1 MKSHIFLASVL
12 MIGTLSSCDD
22 FFETAPKDALS
33 PSTFWKTEDD
43 AQEAVVACY
52 QDWNN
57 PATGSSDVFFADCMS
72 DIAYSHT
79 GSSSYKYVAN
89 GSTYSSSTVQ
99 YYSYTTIRRCNTVL
113 ANIDEVPFTDSK
125 TRDDLKGQV
134 RTIRAW
140 RYFQMNFWYG
150 GVPLITDLPQIAGDA
165 QLPRTDEA
173 TVKQFVYDEID
184 QAINELNDKPAAR
197 GRIAKGTALAIKMRS
212 ALYWGDLDRAMD
224 AARAI
229 QNLQQ
234 YEIEHGMSFLELFSL
249 AGRDSKEII
258 CSMQHVLNTYGFG
271 NVVRMFSNADGG
283 WSSFVPTQSF
293 VESFEMANGMM
304 PSEEGSG
311 YDETHPFA
319 NRDPRLYNTVVYP
332 GQDWLGANGKVRVFN
347 TLDRTIDG
355 SNNPDYM
362 DAATNA
368 THTGMIWAKYT
379 TPISQYSASMSN
391 DELCPIIFRYAE
403 VLLTIAEINVEKNQ
417 NFNEVY
423 AILDELRA
431 RGGHIP
437 VDRAKYNTQSSLR
450 ELVRRER
457 CIELAGEGLRRADIL
472 RWKDENG
479 KMLAETLLNG
489 TLYRMVGTVDEA
501 NPDPHMRA
509 IIELPSEANK
519 QLRKLEDRTFE
530 PYQRYLPIP
539 QSQLN
544 TNPNLTQT
552 PGYD

>member
-113 ANIDEVPFTDSK
+113 ANIDEVPFADSK

>member
-1 MKSHIFLASVL
+1 MKPHIILASVL
-12 MIGTLSSCDD
+12 MVGTLASCDD

-212 ALYWGDLDRAMD
+212 SLYWGDLDRAMD

-229 QNLQQ
+229 QNLQL
-234 YEIEHGMSFLELFSL
+234 YEIEHGMPYLELFSL

-258 CSMQHVLNTYGFG
+258 CSMQHVLSTYAFG
-271 NVVRMFSNADGG
+271 NVVRMYSNADGG
-283 WSSFVPTQSF
+283 WSSFVPTQNF

-347 TLDRTIDG
+347 TLDRTIGG

>member
-234 YEIEHGMSFLELFSL
+234 YEIEHGMPFLELFSL

-347 TLDRTIDG
+347 TLDRTIGG

-489 TLYRMVGTVDEA
+489 TLYRMVGTVDES

>member
-1 MKSHIFLASVL
+1 MKPHIILASVL
-12 MIGTLSSCDD
+12 MVGTLASCDD

-229 QNLQQ
+229 QNLQL
-234 YEIEHGMSFLELFSL
+234 YEIEHGMPYLELFSL

-258 CSMQHVLNTYGFG
+258 CSMQHVLSTYAFG
-271 NVVRMFSNADGG
+271 NVVRMYSNADGG
-283 WSSFVPTQSF
+283 WSSFVPTQNF

-347 TLDRTIDG
+347 TLDRTIGG

>member
-1 MKSHIFLASVL
+1 MKPHIILASVL
-12 MIGTLSSCDD
+12 MIGTLASCDD
-22 FFETAPKDALS
+22 FFDTAPKDALS

-43 AQEAVVACY
+43 AQKAVVSCY

-89 GSTYSSSTVQ
+89 GSTYSSSTVK

-113 ANIDEVPFTDSK
+113 TYIDEVPFTDRK
-125 TRDDLKGQV
+125 TRDDLVGQV
-134 RTIRAW
+134 RAIRAW

-150 GVPLITDLPQIAGDA
+150 GVPLITDLPQTAEDA
-165 QLPRTDEA
+165 QLPRTDEE
-173 TVKQFVYDEID
+173 TVRQFVYDEID

-197 GRIAKGTALAIKMRS
+197 GRIAKGAALAIKMRS
-212 ALYWGDLDRAMD
+212 ALYWGDLDRSLE

-229 QNLQQ
+229 QNLHQ
-234 YEIEHGMSFLELFSL
+234 YEIEHGLSFLELFSL

-258 CSMQHVLNTYGFG
+258 CSMQHVLNTYEFG
-271 NVVRMFSNADGG
+271 NAVRMFSNADGG

-355 SNNPDYM
+355 VNNPDYM

-417 NFNEVY
+417 NFDEVY
-423 AILDELRA
+423 AILDELRT
-431 RGGHIP
+431 RGGHLP
-437 VDRAKYNTQSSLR
+437 VDRTKYNTQSSLR

-489 TLYRMVGTVDEA
+489 TLYRMVGTVDES

-509 IIELPSEANK
+509 VIELPSDANK
-519 QLRKLEDRTFE
+519 ELRKLEDRTFE

-539 QSQLN
+539 QDQLN
-544 TNPNLTQT
+544 TNPKLTQT

>member
-113 ANIDEVPFTDSK
+113 ANIDEVPFADSK

-332 GQDWLGANGKVRVFN
+332 GQDWFGANGKVRVFN

>member
-1 MKSHIFLASVL
+1 MKPHIILASVL
-12 MIGTLSSCDD
+12 MVGTLASCDD

-229 QNLQQ
+229 QNLQL
-234 YEIEHGMSFLELFSL
+234 YEIEHGMPYLELFSL

-258 CSMQHVLNTYGFG
+258 CSMQHVLSTYAFG
-271 NVVRMFSNADGG
+271 NVVRMYSNADGG
-283 WSSFVPTQSF
+283 WSSFVPTQNF

-347 TLDRTIDG
+347 TLDRTIGG

-489 TLYRMVGTVDEA
+489 TLYRMVGTIDEA